1 MATYQSRFVGR
12 PAADPGVSN
21 LHASNAPTGVPGS
34 ASREALEPSA
44 ASSGEH
50 SVTRE
55 SPHSTMS
62 PAGSGVVFSREI
74 DSAPVGVRVP
84 TPPPPGATTLGSS
97 NEGSYLVDLMGLE
110 WQRGNHAAPGR
121 NAAEALNGTVEEV
134 KDLDRSHPGQ
144 VISSS
149 DAFSRLASLLPS
161 IRGELDPSVVAQLEA
176 LAARGLNQP
185 QPGGSG
191 RQTTSP
197 VPSSR
202 NMASSRSGTGSMNTL
217 GLSDSRFAQ
226 PTALSHSGSPDQ
238 STGQTEGLRTAW
250 TRNVEAGDY
259 EDAEDR
265 PVIFGEHVYRSGT
278 TSKEPIAKANAPA
291 SHTTPLN
298 PFVPIAEQAGQRMP
312 QEHSVGRFG
321 VSDPLSVGLEPAGY
335 RVPQVQSLA
344 AAYTSTRGLL
354 QVHPDPATDRS
365 KVSSSTSAVSAASPI
380 APEDTSSRDGLSS
393 LMPATLEPGTEA
405 ITRTDLL
412 GSPPLEGDLTRS
424 VYASSGHDHA
434 RQQNSKA
441 RTHTSDNENI
451 IGEHLLP
458 NLQRLRLGEAPGL
471 GARLSTTAAHTR
483 YNDPRTQARFGS
495 PAALSI
501 IPSAAIVAAPAA
513 SDAHAFRLD
522 RLGLERDS
530 SEVAVGLRVAEEGNT
545 TGVHVVERSGP
556 PPTPSSYTSP
566 AVPTTFSARYGN
578 AGRGR
583 GNHTRHHA
591 PQLPA
596 FLANNPA
603 PSSDPGAA
611 AARQYG
617 LNRPRSPISPRP
629 TLQEGERGES
639 VLADRVNLQASIFA
653 APYTGPPSLNRPNI
667 NSSGFLK
674 PSADVEPSES
684 SSGMRSKKDPW
695 DMARKQG
702 SGS

>member
-1 MATYQSRFVGR
+1 MATYQSRIVGR
-12 PAADPGVSN
+12 PAADPGASN
-21 LHASNAPTGVPGS
+21 LHASNAPTDVPGS
-34 ASREALEPSA
+34 APREALEPSA

-62 PAGSGVVFSREI
+62 PAGSGVVFSPEI

-97 NEGSYLVDLMGLE
+97 NEGSYLVDLMGLD

-121 NAAEALNGTVEEV
+121 NAAEALNGTIEDV
-134 KDLDRSHPGQ
+134 KVLDTSHPGQ
-144 VISSS
+144 VMSSS

-202 NMASSRSGTGSMNTL
+202 NMASR
-217 GLSDSRFAQ
+217 D
-226 PTALSHSGSPDQ
+226 
-238 STGQTEGLRTAW
+238 
-250 TRNVEAGDY
+250 
-259 EDAEDR
+259 
-265 PVIFGEHVYRSGT
+265 
-278 TSKEPIAKANAPA
+278 
-291 SHTTPLN
+291 
-298 PFVPIAEQAGQRMP
+298 
-312 QEHSVGRFG
+312 
-321 VSDPLSVGLEPAGY
+321 
-335 RVPQVQSLA
+335 
-344 AAYTSTRGLL
+344 LL
-354 QVHPDPATDRS
+354 QVHPNPAMDMS

-380 APEDTSSRDGLSS
+380 AREDTSSRGGLSS
-393 LMPATLEPGTEA
+393 LMPATLEPGMEA
-405 ITRTDLL
+405 ITQTDLL

-441 RTHTSDNENI
+441 RTRTSDNENI

-458 NLQRLRLGEAPGL
+458 NLQRLKLEEAPGL

-483 YNDPRTQARFGS
+483 YTDPRTQARFGS

-522 RLGLERDS
+522 RLGLETDS

-545 TGVHVVERSGP
+545 TGVHVVGRSGP

-617 LNRPRSPISPRP
+617 LNRPRSPISSRP

-653 APYTGPPSLNRPNI
+653 APYTGPPLLNRPTI